1 MLYPQPS
8 EESPYPPL
16 ALNVEVERQS
26 FTEHELGVLS
36 VNHLHSILLHTRTHL
51 EALQEQLRH

>member
-1 MLYPQPS
+1 MSYPQP
-8 EESPYPPL
+8 PN